1 MVALGMRS
9 FLILEPLLV
18 FRLTKHATR
27 SLPGRCPGAAANPC
41 VAIKKDFYL
50 KRLRAIGTLAA

>member
-27 SLPGRCPGAAANPC
+27 SLPGRCPGAAANPIYKAKPEP
-41 VAIKKDFYL
+41 VWEFPADSL
-50 KRLRAIGTLAA
+50 GN

>member
-9 FLILEPLLV
+9 FLIFVFFLL
-18 FRLTKHATR
+18 FRITKHATR
-27 SLPGRCPGAAANPC
+27 SLPGRCPGAAAIPR
-41 VAIKKDFYL
+41 VAIKKDFCL